1 MLIILVKKMMIETEN
16 TITAHEIDKDGAN
29 MITNVQITRR
39 VEEVKQGTLTTSDEG
54 GALNNSLQ
62 RGGSLNEEFMFFV
75 LLLRRL

>member
-1 MLIILVKKMMIETEN
+1 MMIETEN
-16 TITAHEIDKDGAN
+16 TTTAHEIDKDGAN
-29 MITNVQITRR
+29 VITNVQITRR

-54 GALNNSLQ
+54 GALNNSSQ

>member
-1 MLIILVKKMMIETEN
+1 MMIETEN
-16 TITAHEIDKDGAN
+16 TITTHEIDKDGAN

-54 GALNNSLQ
+54 GALNNSSQ